1 MDEKQIRLTLE
12 ENDSD
17 SNYDDENNSDFED
30 HVEMRLKS
38 NPEQEED
45 SDSEVEDRR
54 TSSVY
59 YLGKNNQ
66 TKWNKTAE
74 IFLYMEHA
82 IMVCPD
88 CYGGPD
94 RWIRGKL
101 NYSFLLFI

>member
-1 MDEKQIRLTLE
+1 MISYIIIGLLFYNIFLNYFQVKLSSQNGRKTNKTDFRG
-12 ENDSD
+12 D

-59 YLGKNNQ
+59 YCNSKKNR
-66 TKWNKTAE
+66 KT
-74 IFLYMEHA
+74 
-82 IMVCPD
+82 
-88 CYGGPD
+88 G
-94 RWIRGKL
+94 
-101 NYSFLLFI
+101 